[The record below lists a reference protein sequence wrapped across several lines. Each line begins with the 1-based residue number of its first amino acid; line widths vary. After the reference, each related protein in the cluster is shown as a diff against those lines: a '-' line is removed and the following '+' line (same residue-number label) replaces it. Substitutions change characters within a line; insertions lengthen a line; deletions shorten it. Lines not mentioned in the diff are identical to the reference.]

1 MVYIRRL
8 LPYAFFM
15 NGSNG
20 RFQDATALR
29 NDVIQLVN
37 DYGVDELY
45 VPIITSDGRASFKTT
60 TGREE
65 KYPGRDIL
73 NEVRSAVISTGRTV
87 GKGSNDVRIV
97 AWVEG
102 PFMVYVGHVS
112 VGGSL
117 NPIGKWGTFA
127 QLMKNSVLRDSSA
140 GSQPPALESVYNDGN
155 VYLDPFSTEVKD
167 NLRKTILEAAYKG
180 WVTAVF
186 IDDHFGVD
194 TRTTV
199 SPVLPKVRTEILKR
213 NSAQS
218 VSDPNQWIRDQL
230 SRQLNDIKYELSSQG
245 VELWASTNIPEYAR
259 VTQLQDV
266 ASWVSTG
273 KINRLNI
280 QLYRNAADFDRDW
293 PILQREV
300 AAIPQLSSQKVYL
313 SIALTASNSGDEMVR
328 QISKIEDSSNPVPAG
343 YAVGF
348 EDQSW
353 MAKQKAY
360 GG

>member
-1 MVYIRRL
+1 
-8 LPYAFFM
+8 
-15 NGSNG
+15 
-20 RFQDATALR
+20 
-29 NDVIQLVN
+29 
-37 DYGVDELY
+37 
-45 VPIITSDGRASFKTT
+45 
-60 TGREE
+60 
-65 KYPGRDIL
+65 
-73 NEVRSAVISTGRTV
+73 
-87 GKGSNDVRIV
+87 
-97 AWVEG
+97 
-102 PFMVYVGHVS
+102 
-112 VGGSL
+112 
-117 NPIGKWGTFA
+117 
-127 QLMKNSVLRDSSA
+127 MKNSVLRDSPAS
-140 GSQPPALESVYNDGN
+140 SQPPALESMYNDGN

-199 SPVLPKVRTEILKR
+199 SPVLPKVRAEILKR

-259 VTQLQDV
+259 TTQLQDV

-300 AAIPQLSSQKVYL
+300 AAISQMNSRKVYL

-328 QISKIEDSSNPVPAG
+328 QISKAEDSTNPVPAS